1 MPIEPQQ
8 QKCSPD
14 QKLSSENISGNVKW
28 LKNYSLFF
36 WGGGA
41 GGGGQYGKY
50 VGIMTTYPR
59 DTGSREMNP
68 ELTM

>member
-1 MPIEPQQ
+1 MI
-8 QKCSPD
+8 K
-14 QKLSSENISGNVKW
+14 KL
-28 LKNYSLFF
+28 LAFF
-36 WGGGA
+36 LGGG
-41 GGGGQYGKY
+41 GEGQYGKY

>member
-1 MPIEPQQ
+1 MI
-8 QKCSPD
+8 K
-14 QKLSSENISGNVKW
+14 KL
-28 LKNYSLFF
+28 LAFL
-36 WGGGA
+36 GGRGE
-41 GGGGQYGKY
+41 GEGQYGKY

>member
-1 MPIEPQQ
+1 MI
-8 QKCSPD
+8 K
-14 QKLSSENISGNVKW
+14 KL
-28 LKNYSLFF
+28 LAFF
-36 WGGGA
+36 LGGG
-41 GGGGQYGKY
+41 GEGEGQYGKD

>member
-1 MPIEPQQ
+1 MI
-8 QKCSPD
+8 K
-14 QKLSSENISGNVKW
+14 KL
-28 LKNYSLFF
+28 LAFF
-36 WGGGA
+36 FGGGGA
-41 GGGGQYGKY
+41 GEGEQYGKY

>member
-1 MPIEPQQ
+1 MI
-8 QKCSPD
+8 K
-14 QKLSSENISGNVKW
+14 KL
-28 LKNYSLFF
+28 LAFF
-36 WGGGA
+36 LGGG
-41 GGGGQYGKY
+41 GSGGGQYGKY

>member
-1 MPIEPQQ
+1 MI
-8 QKCSPD
+8 K
-14 QKLSSENISGNVKW
+14 KL
-28 LKNYSLFF
+28 LAFF
-36 WGGGA
+36 LGA
-41 GGGGQYGKY
+41 GSGVGGQYGKY

>member
-1 MPIEPQQ
+1 MI
-8 QKCSPD
+8 K
-14 QKLSSENISGNVKW
+14 KL
-28 LKNYSLFF
+28 LAFF
-36 WGGGA
+36 LGGGGA

>member
-1 MPIEPQQ
+1 MI
-8 QKCSPD
+8 K
-14 QKLSSENISGNVKW
+14 KL
-28 LKNYSLFF
+28 LAFF
-36 WGGGA
+36 WGGGS

>member
-1 MPIEPQQ
+1 MI
-8 QKCSPD
+8 K
-14 QKLSSENISGNVKW
+14 KL
-28 LKNYSLFF
+28 LAFF
-36 WGGGA
+36 LGGGA

>member
-1 MPIEPQQ
+1 MI
-8 QKCSPD
+8 K
-14 QKLSSENISGNVKW
+14 KL
-28 LKNYSLFF
+28 LAFF
-36 WGGGA
+36 LGGGR
-41 GGGGQYGKY
+41 GEGEGQYGKY

>member
-1 MPIEPQQ
+1 MI
-8 QKCSPD
+8 K
-14 QKLSSENISGNVKW
+14 KL
-28 LKNYSLFF
+28 LAFF
-36 WGGGA
+36 FGGGE
-41 GGGGQYGKY
+41 GQYGKY

>member
-1 MPIEPQQ
+1 MI
-8 QKCSPD
+8 K
-14 QKLSSENISGNVKW
+14 KL
-28 LKNYSLFF
+28 LAFF
-36 WGGGA
+36 FGGGA